1 MEISR
6 RDLIKLSVA
15 AGTAWSAPS
24 IVRAQAASTD
34 TRVLRLVLGGTLPA
48 SFDPLFTTSGDT
60 QDHGL
65 AIYDTLFAFDSKRAA
80 RPQMIDNWGVS
91 EDRLTYTF
99 ALRDGL
105 GFHDGSPVTA
115 ADCVASIRRWGAA
128 APGGK
133 MLMEKAKDV
142 SKKDERTF
150 TISLREPF
158 ELLIDTLASPTQ
170 FLAVMRQKDANFSPT
185 EQVTDNIGSGPF
197 KFNRAL
203 AKPGANFSYD
213 RYEKYVPRKEA
224 PDGLAG
230 GKIVKVD
237 RAIWENIS
245 DQQTALAALQAG
257 EIDFL
262 LTCPADFYSTVES
275 DPDLQ
280 LQVVL
285 GGGQDYFAR
294 VNFLQPPFDNAK
306 ARQALLHLVDQEAF
320 LRVTAPDPR
329 FAQSLT
335 SIFGTGSPYS
345 NDENTGWYK
354 KGGDPER
361 AKQLFKEAGYAGEK
375 VVILD
380 STDWPQGDN
389 CAQLL
394 ASELK
399 KIGVNAELAPSDWA
413 GITARRANKG
423 PVEGDGWNIHIS
435 NWPNLALS
443 DPIGAALLQANGE
456 NAWYGWP
463 KNDEYEALRSKW
475 AVVRT
480 LDERKALARKM
491 QHLWWDFV
499 GAVFLGQAVE
509 PSARRK
515 TLTGVISNDLG
526 RCPMWNM
533 EKVSA

>member
-1 MEISR
+1 MRISR
-6 RDLIKLSVA
+6 RDLIKLSAFAGA
-15 AGTAWSAPS
+15 ALSTPS
-24 IVRAQAASTD
+24 ILRAQVASAN
-34 TRVLRLVLGGTLPA
+34 TRVVRMVIDSLP
-48 SFDPLFTTSGDT
+48 SVFDPLITTNGPT

-65 AIYDTLFAFDSKRAA
+65 AIYDVLFAFDSQRVA
-80 RPQMIDNWGVS
+80 RPQMIGNWGVS

-105 GFHDGSPVTA
+105 GFHDGTPVTA
-115 ADCVASIRRWGAA
+115 KDCVASIRRWGAA
-128 APGGK
+128 SPAGK
-133 MLMEKAKDV
+133 LLMERAKDV

-150 TISLREPF
+150 EIVLREPF
-158 ELLIDTLASPTQ
+158 GLLIDTLASPIQ
-170 FLAVMRQKDANFSPT
+170 FLAVMREKDANLPPT
-185 EQVTDNIGSGPF
+185 EQVTANIGSGPF
-197 KFNRAL
+197 KFNHAL
-203 AKPGANFSYD
+203 AKPGANFTYD
-213 RYEKYVPRKEA
+213 RNEQYVPRKEA

-237 RAIWENIS
+237 RVIWENIA

-262 LTCPADFYSTVES
+262 LLCPPDFYSTVES
-275 DPDLQ
+275 DPNLQ
-280 LQVVL
+280 LQIVL
-285 GGGQDYFAR
+285 AGGDDFFAR

-320 LRVTAPDPR
+320 LRVIAPDPR
-329 FAQSLT
+329 YAHPIT
-335 SIFGTGSPYS
+335 SMFGNGSPYS

-354 KGGDPER
+354 KGGDPAK

-375 VVILD
+375 VVILN
-380 STDWPQGDN
+380 STDWPQADAS
-389 CAQLL
+389 AQLL

-413 GITARRANKG
+413 GIVARRANKG
-423 PVEGDGWNIHIS
+423 PVEQGGWNIHIS

-463 KNDEYEALRSKW
+463 KNDEYEALRANW

-491 QHLWWDFV
+491 QYLWWDFV
-499 GAVFLGQAVE
+499 GAVFLGQAVQ

-515 TLTGVISNDLG
+515 TLTGVISNEYG
-526 RCPMWNM
+526 RSPMWNM
-533 EKVSA
+533 QKVSA